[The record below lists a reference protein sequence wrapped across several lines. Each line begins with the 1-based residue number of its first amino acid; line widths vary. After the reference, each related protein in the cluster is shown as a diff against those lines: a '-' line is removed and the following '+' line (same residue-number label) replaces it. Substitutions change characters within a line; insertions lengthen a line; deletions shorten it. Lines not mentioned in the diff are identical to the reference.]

1 MEVNYSKA
9 GYRGRLFAFF
19 FDLMCMVILGLGGVF
34 LTQTIM
40 NNVPYYKAANRR
52 INEIQLSSH
61 LYAERED
68 GTTKLLCDYLIV
80 NDDSEYEDINKQLDE
95 ALTEFYSDPTYFEQ
109 SGDKSGMS
117 IYNSYKIPTGQDSS
131 DLFIYEDET
140 HSTIVKKSGVTDKS
154 IYDFYVKVMSE
165 NAVKYVIDNP
175 DYISS
180 SRTISLSYYFII
192 LLVPISSSVIIFE
205 YIIPLCLRRGKK
217 TLGKLVFKLAVLDVR
232 GLSCTWKRYTLRFI
246 FFFFVEFLLSVV
258 TFAIPLII
266 SFTLLV
272 FNKAGQS
279 LHDYVIN
286 TYVVEAPTS
295 SVMLTAEE
303 YIAKTKKSSE
313 FVLDKDDVVL

>member
-1 MEVNYSKA
+1 
-9 GYRGRLFAFF
+9 
-19 FDLMCMVILGLGGVF
+19 MVILGLGGVF

-40 NNVPYYKAANRR
+40 NNVPYYKAANNR

-61 LYAERED
+61 LYAQRDD
-68 GTTKLLCDYLIV
+68 GTTKLLCDHLLV
-80 NDDSEYEDINKQLDE
+80 NDDSDYEDINRQLDE
-95 ALTEFYSDPTYFEQ
+95 ALTAFYSDPLYFEQ
-109 SGDKSGMS
+109 SGDNNGMS

-131 DLFIYEDET
+131 DLFIYQDET
-140 HSTIVKKSGVTDKS
+140 HTTIVKKAGVADKS
-154 IYDFYVKVMSE
+154 IYDFYVKTMSE
-165 NAVKYVIDNP
+165 NAVKCVIDNP
-175 DYISS
+175 DYISA

-192 LLVPISSSVIIFE
+192 LLVPISLSVIIFE
-205 YIIPLCLRRGKK
+205 LIIPLCLHRGKK

-232 GLSCTWKRYTLRFI
+232 GLSCSWRRYILRFI
-246 FFFFVEFLLSVV
+246 FFFFAEFLLSVV
-258 TFAIPLII
+258 TFAIPLIV

-295 SVMLTAEE
+295 SVMLTPEE

>member
-1 MEVNYSKA
+1 MEVNYQKA
-9 GYRGRLFAFF
+9 GYRFRLFAFF

-40 NNVPYYKAANRR
+40 NNVPYYKSANTR

-61 LYAERED
+61 LYAERDD
-68 GTTKLLCDYLIV
+68 GTTKLLCDYLLV
-80 NDDSEYEDINKQLDE
+80 QTDDDYEDVNKQLDE
-95 ALTEFYSDPTYFEQ
+95 ALTEFYSDAHYFP
-109 SGDKSGMS
+109 KSGLDSGMT
-117 IYNSYKIPTGQDSS
+117 IYNSYKIPQGETSS

-140 HSTIVKKSGVTDKS
+140 HTNIVKKAEASQKEV
-154 IYDFYVKVMSE
+154 YDFYVKIMSE
-165 NAVKYVIDNP
+165 RAVKYVIDNP
-175 DYISS
+175 EYISA

-192 LLVPISSSVIIFE
+192 LLVPISLSVIIFE
-205 YIIPLCLRRGKK
+205 YIIPLCFFRGKK

-232 GLSCTWKRYTLRFI
+232 GLSCTWKRYSLRFI

-258 TFAIPLII
+258 TFAVPLIV
-266 SFTLLV
+266 SFTMLV
-272 FNKAGQS
+272 FTKTGQS

-286 TYVVEAPTS
+286 TYVVSAPTS

-313 FVLDKDDVVL
+313 YVLDKDDVVL